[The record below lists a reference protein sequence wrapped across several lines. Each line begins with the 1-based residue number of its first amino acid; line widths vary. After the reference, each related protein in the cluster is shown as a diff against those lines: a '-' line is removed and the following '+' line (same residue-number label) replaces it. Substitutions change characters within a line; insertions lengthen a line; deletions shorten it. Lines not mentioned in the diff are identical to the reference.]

1 MQINSLDDNLTK
13 ALDKQE
19 ITTEEQSDRA
29 SWLSAL
35 FYGKQHG
42 FGTWD
47 GVFTTVVINTFGITV
62 FLRSGW
68 LVANAGVGEAMLV
81 LLLGLLLAIVPVLS
95 AIAICERC
103 QIQNGGV
110 FFLISHV
117 LGTKIGG
124 TVGLIFILGQII
136 AGSMVAVGFGE
147 SMASLIHSNDEW
159 VARAFALGASVL
171 LLGTLS
177 RRTKT
182 QRVNVAGIKWV
193 IRTQIALLCFLFLAI
208 GDFVIGALATTK
220 PDQGMIGISA
230 ENFKNNFK
238 PDYGE
243 GENFFTVFGVYFSTF
258 TGILS
263 GVNMSGDLK
272 DPVKSI
278 PLGELAGLGVS
289 VLLAL
294 VFILSLGAVGERSAL
309 HNDINF
315 VQKVSLTGMLLLG
328 GIYVSS
334 LSAIING
341 LYVSPRLL
349 QSIAA
354 ENVIA
359 FMRPLQKGRGPNNE
373 PIIAT
378 ILVALLT
385 VIFIFVGGFNLL
397 AKIATLPY
405 LTMYAFINYSYF
417 SLGMSFDLI
426 QIHTQGATKDYG
438 SVYKL
443 PQVETEPFPSPGTL
457 QATSG
462 TIMQNKGKQQIMGK
476 RKSWY
481 SYITNRWIA
490 LVGAILNV
498 VLIFF
503 INWQCALILLALFCT
518 LYFYISRTNPCAYTG
533 VSQFSIYDSI
543 GLVFG
548 KREPTIKEK
557 TIITHQPPGEVKTE
571 ITQVTGHDYA
581 Y

>member
-1 MQINSLDDNLTK
+1 M
-13 ALDKQE
+13 
-19 ITTEEQSDRA
+19 
-29 SWLSAL
+29 
-35 FYGKQHG
+35 
-42 FGTWD
+42 
-47 GVFTTVVINTFGITV
+47 
-62 FLRSGW
+62 
-68 LVANAGVGEAMLV
+68 
-81 LLLGLLLAIVPVLS
+81 
-95 AIAICERC
+95 
-103 QIQNGGV
+103 
-110 FFLISHV
+110 
-117 LGTKIGG
+117 
-124 TVGLIFILGQII
+124 LIFFILLFPG
-136 AGSMVAVGFGE
+136 
-147 SMASLIHSNDEW
+147 
-159 VARAFALGASVL
+159 
-171 LLGTLS
+171 
-177 RRTKT
+177 
-182 QRVNVAGIKWV
+182 VNVAGIKWV

-230 ENFKNNFK
+230 ENFQNNFK

-359 FMRPLQKGRGPNNE
+359 FMRPLQKGVNNQRRKNYLKIITTRGPNNE

-405 LTMYAFINYSYF
+405 LTI
-417 SLGMSFDLI
+417 
-426 QIHTQGATKDYG
+426 
-438 SVYKL
+438 VYKL

-457 QATSG
+457 QAASE
-462 TIMQNKGKQQIMGK
+462 GKQQIMGK

-557 TIITHQPPGEVKTE
+557 TVITHQPPGEVKTE